1 MSNPPTWD
9 WGYMSTCD
17 SGIEVY
23 ASGTLLDPFDFNATM
38 IYPSD
43 DLEIRGSQDKYAR
56 FATWIDD
63 PDPDAPEIVNTEG
76 FPLAGGTRGLA
87 GDVIPLVGPSWP

>member
-1 MSNPPTWD
+1 MSKPPTWD

-43 DLEIRGSQDKYAR
+43 ELEIRGPQDRHAR

-63 PDPDAPEIVNTEG
+63 PDPDAPDIVNTEA
-76 FPLAGGTRGLA
+76 FPVAGGTRGLA
-87 GDVIPLVGPSWP
+87 GDLIPLVGPSWP